1 MKKIHP
7 SKIGYYA
14 RNKRVFLSNPRYKS
28 MCRVKTK
35 PTFTNAYF
43 NALVKEECSKF
54 IENNGEQIKKENPA
68 LYNSITGKKAKQAP
82 LVLEK
87 TNQEEVKEKTSYD
100 ELDEYQ
106 KRRDAERK
114 AELERAREKL
124 KKNEVKF
131 NFVSQR
137 KDWSIYGGWVNAHE
151 PFYKCKL
158 GYTQAWRV
166 EKPTR
171 EYY

>member
-7 SKIGYYA
+7 SKISYYA

-28 MCRVKTK
+28 MYRVKTK

-43 NALVKEECSKF
+43 NALVKEECSQF
-54 IENNGEQIKKENPA
+54 IENNGEQIKRENPA
-68 LYNSITGKKAKQAP
+68 LYSSITGKKVKQSP
-82 LVLEK
+82 LILEK
-87 TNQEEVKEKTSYD
+87 TSQEEVKEKTSYD

-114 AELERAREKL
+114 AELERARAKL
-124 KKNEVKF
+124 KKKEVKF
-131 NFVSQR
+131 NFVEPK
-137 KDWSIYGGWVNAHE
+137 KDWSIYGGWVNAYE
-151 PFYKCKL
+151 PVNKGRL
-158 GYTQAWRV
+158 GSTQEWKI
-166 EKPTR
+166 EKPFR